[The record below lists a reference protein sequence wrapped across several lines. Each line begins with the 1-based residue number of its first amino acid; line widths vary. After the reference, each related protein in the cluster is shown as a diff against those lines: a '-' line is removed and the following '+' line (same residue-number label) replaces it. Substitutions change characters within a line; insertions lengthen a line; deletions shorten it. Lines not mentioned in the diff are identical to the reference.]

1 MVLTF
6 LLAFLTAV
14 SCLAQSA
21 SSGDLRGLILD
32 ASGAPVAKAQLKLS
46 SAATGQTRT
55 LESDIRGNFLF
66 RSIAIGDYSLSVE
79 APGFAVFRIAEL
91 QVSVGQIISQRI
103 VLRPATLTES
113 LEVNESVDSLQNAA
127 SNSSVALGN
136 DRIEESPAAGRNY
149 LNFVF
154 NAPGFN
160 PSNGANTARSAAATR
175 NPANDSGFVFAGM
188 RGRNNS
194 ISIDGVDNRD
204 ETTGSNRVAIGLEM
218 VQEVRVAGTS
228 MSPEFGG
235 AAGGIVNVVTHSGTN
250 IWHGDLTS
258 FAQNERFNARNAESQ
273 ATRKPKARRYQPGTS
288 LNGPYRRDRG
298 FFSTAVEQAWEDTEE
313 WSDTPAN
320 FIPRADAGPRLT
332 RGLFRSRD
340 VENYTSLKV
349 NQILTARNTLTLR
362 YAYSRGRIEGDVQAG
377 ENFTDQSARGSSR
390 ISDHSFVG
398 DWLWVGNARVVNDLR
413 GQVSRR
419 ETVLTPNSY
428 GRMLEIPGLITI
440 GEGYRLNQQR
450 TEDHYE
456 LNEGLTIVAGRHVVG
471 IGASL
476 HQVRLDGRFSQ
487 RFNGL
492 AIYPS
497 YLDYLADRPSLNI
510 QSSGDPRAQMT
521 TLPLGFYLQDRIQ
534 LRRGLTIETGFRFDR
549 QKLPRPVPNSP
560 LNFSPRLGLAWH
572 PGGNSNWVF
581 RAGAGFFYDRY
592 PLGFLADAVLRATL
606 TINGNGPY
614 RYTTASR
621 MDTTYSFKN
630 TFGFERKIDKDTTL
644 SLEATLVRGIHL
656 ARTRSFVLEQSAQSR
671 YQGATLTLNRRA
683 GKDLIYLVSYTAG
696 RTRDDASDY
705 DENPLNPANT
715 RLDWAL
721 SRQHQL
727 HRIALSGIVD
737 LGRKLTLAPNFSYG
751 SGRPLNPLL
760 PSDAYGTL
768 AYPLSARPPGFGRN
782 TLYTPTS
789 HSLDLRFFKTIP
801 VFRERARWLV
811 GVESFNLLNHTNYA
825 RVSAYLTGSAFTRTF
840 EVLPARQVQLFAN
853 LEF

>member
-298 FFSTAVEQAWEDTEE
+298 FFSTPSNRHGKTPKSGATRPPILSPAPMLAHASPGASSVHAT
-313 WSDTPAN
+313 SRITPASRSTRSSPHATHLP
-320 FIPRADAGPRLT
+320 FATPIPAAASKAMCRPER
-332 RGLFRSRD
+332 
-340 VENYTSLKV
+340 TSPT
-349 NQILTARNTLTLR
+349 NLR
-362 YAYSRGRIEGDVQAG
+362 
-377 ENFTDQSARGSSR
+377 
-390 ISDHSFVG
+390 
-398 DWLWVGNARVVNDLR
+398 
-413 GQVSRR
+413 
-419 ETVLTPNSY
+419 
-428 GRMLEIPGLITI
+428 
-440 GEGYRLNQQR
+440 
-450 TEDHYE
+450 
-456 LNEGLTIVAGRHVVG
+456 
-471 IGASL
+471 
-476 HQVRLDGRFSQ
+476 
-487 RFNGL
+487 
-492 AIYPS
+492 
-497 YLDYLADRPSLNI
+497 
-510 QSSGDPRAQMT
+510 
-521 TLPLGFYLQDRIQ
+521 
-534 LRRGLTIETGFRFDR
+534 
-549 QKLPRPVPNSP
+549 
-560 LNFSPRLGLAWH
+560 
-572 PGGNSNWVF
+572 
-581 RAGAGFFYDRY
+581 
-592 PLGFLADAVLRATL
+592 AVLRA
-606 TINGNGPY
+606 
-614 RYTTASR
+614 
-621 MDTTYSFKN
+621 
-630 TFGFERKIDKDTTL
+630 
-644 SLEATLVRGIHL
+644 
-656 ARTRSFVLEQSAQSR
+656 SA
-671 YQGATLTLNRRA
+671 
-683 GKDLIYLVSYTAG
+683 I
-696 RTRDDASDY
+696 
-705 DENPLNPANT
+705 
-715 RLDWAL
+715 
-721 SRQHQL
+721 
-727 HRIALSGIVD
+727 I
-737 LGRKLTLAPNFSYG
+737 
-751 SGRPLNPLL
+751 
-760 PSDAYGTL
+760 
-768 AYPLSARPPGFGRN
+768 PLSAIGFGSAMRESS
-782 TLYTPTS
+782 TICAGRYRAAKRSSLQTPMAACS
-789 HSLDLRFFKTIP
+789 RSP
-801 VFRERARWLV
+801 V
-811 GVESFNLLNHTNYA
+811 
-825 RVSAYLTGSAFTRTF
+825 
-840 EVLPARQVQLFAN
+840 
-853 LEF
+853 